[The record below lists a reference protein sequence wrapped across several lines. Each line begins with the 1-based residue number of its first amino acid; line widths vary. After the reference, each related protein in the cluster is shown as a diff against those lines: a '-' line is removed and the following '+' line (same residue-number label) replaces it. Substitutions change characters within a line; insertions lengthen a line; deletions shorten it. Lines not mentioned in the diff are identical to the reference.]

1 MTINSVQRIIEVEM
15 TNNSILKEQSRD
27 DVRGSYSQRLRDNQR
42 RRDDVQPSGLEDG
55 PRPIPIP
62 VSS

>member
-27 DVRGSYSQRLRDNQR
+27 DAGGSPTPRINS
-42 RRDDVQPSGLEDG
+42 PSTPLGDHAHKG
-55 PRPIPIP
+55 
-62 VSS
+62 